1 MAPEAIFA
9 TMGTAVGAVILGLG
23 MYVMNMLQKCLHT
36 CQNDGQGHSPLLR
49 FICGEITLTE
59 GMWPDLFWCC
69 PTWAGSGVKSC
80 SLRQSGSFFE

>member
-1 MAPEAIFA
+1 MAPEAVLA

-49 FICGEITLTE
+49 FIFGEITLTE

-69 PTWAGSGVKSC
+69 PMRLKRDRFLFVVPV
-80 SLRQSGSFFE
+80 RQLA